1 MIPLKDDNRTETF
14 PFVTILLIAIN
25 GLVFLWEMFSPLDI
39 PTIARLYGAI
49 PYNLISLVTTPEA
62 SQPISPFSSVITAMF
77 IHGNLFH
84 LAGNML
90 YLWIFGDNV
99 EDSLGHGRFVFFY
112 LLSGIVATYTFAIS
126 GPDSLV
132 PMVGASGAIS
142 GILGAYIILFPSAR
156 VTTLVFFG
164 LFWVMRI
171 PALLVIGYWAF
182 FQVLNGLLSESEIQQ
197 GGIAWLAHVGGFVVG
212 LVTIRFWLPGKKY
225 RKF

>member
-1 MIPLKDDNRTETF
+1 MIPLKDENRTETF
-14 PFVTILLIAIN
+14 PFVTILIIVTN
-25 GLVFLWEMFSPLDI
+25 GLVFIWEIFSPLDI
-39 PTIARLYGAI
+39 PIIARLYGAI
-49 PYNLISLVTTPEA
+49 PYNLISFATTPEVF
-62 SQPISPFSSVITAMF
+62 QPISPFASVMTAMF
-77 IHGNLFH
+77 IHGNFFH

-99 EDSLGHGRFVFFY
+99 EDSLGHMRFVFFY
-112 LLSGIVATYTFAIS
+112 LFSGVVATYTFAVT

-142 GILGAYIILFPSAR
+142 GILGAYIVLFPSAR

-182 FQVLNGLLSESEIQQ
+182 FQVLNGLLSESAIQQ

-212 LVTIRFWLPGKKY
+212 LLSVRFWLPSKKY

>member
-49 PYNLISLVTTPEA
+49 PYNLISLATTPEA
-62 SQPISPFSSVITAMF
+62 SQPISPFSSVIAAMF

-99 EDSLGHGRFVFFY
+99 EDSLGRGRFVFFY
-112 LLSGIVATYTFAIS
+112 LISGIVATYTFAIS